1 MLRLCGGYKE
11 TILALAPLAVKPCFQ
26 KSGIG
31 TALVK
36 KGHTLAA
43 KAGFAYA
50 AVWGILHFMA
60 GWVMKRQKN
69 GELRRQQLFLKNILW
84 P

>member
-1 MLRLCGGYKE
+1 MQ
-11 TILALAPLAVKPCFQ
+11 PF
-26 KSGIG
+26 
-31 TALVK
+31 
-36 KGHTLAA
+36 
-43 KAGFAYA
+43 
-50 AVWGILHFMA
+50 WGILHFMA